1 MANFLKKVFRAY
13 GPDRVQATAQFTTAG
28 TAAPAV
34 FNLHGVVSVVRTGV
48 GLFTVTMM
56 DSAKEYHITLGQ
68 QCTPALSAAQCFI
81 GVINAAA
88 KTITINVATAGAAAD
103 TTGITIY
110 LTVVV
115 RTGN

>member
-28 TAAPAV
+28 AGQPTA
-34 FNLHGVVSVVRTGV
+34 FNLHGVVSVARTGV
-48 GLFTVTMM
+48 GVFTVTMM
-56 DSAKEYHITLGQ
+56 DSAKEYHVTLSQ
-68 QCTPALSAAQCFI
+68 QCTPALSVNQASI
-81 GVINAAA
+81 GTINLTA
-88 KTITINVATAGAAAD
+88 KTILINVNAAGAAAD
-103 TTGITIY
+103 TTGVTVY

>member
-28 TAAPAV
+28 AGQPTA
-34 FNLHGVVSVVRTGV
+34 FNLHGVVSVARTGV
-48 GLFTVTMM
+48 GVFTVTLM
-56 DSAKEYHITLGQ
+56 DSAKEYHVTLGQ
-68 QCTPALSAAQCFI
+68 QCTAALSANTAFI
-81 GVINAAA
+81 GTINLAAR
-88 KTITINVATAGAAAD
+88 TILINVASAGAAAD
-103 TTGITIY
+103 TTGITVY